1 MKNWIQLD
9 GTNSS
14 LVLGSPDGGVPQI
27 FYWGARLADKTDL
40 QQLALLVSKP
50 GPSGSLDI
58 IPPLSLVPELGR
70 GFHGEAGLL
79 GHGNRQRWAGQLLCS
94 EIDIVDE
101 HQVHVVCCD
110 QQAQLSLHLTIS
122 LEAITDV
129 IGVRAK
135 LVNNS
140 SEPFNLDHL
149 GLSIP
154 LPAQADELI
163 SFHGRWIQEF
173 LTQRFTWPMHKVV
186 RENHRGK
193 TSHDSFP
200 AFIAGQSGFNENQGN
215 VWGLHLAYSGNHK
228 LVAEKML
235 DGARHVQLAEWLYPG
250 EIVLAQGESYETP
263 QIYGTWSGRGL
274 NGVSQ
279 NFHGFL
285 RNNILAPNVIE
296 KPRPVHLNTWE
307 AFYFDHQ
314 PEQLLALV
322 KNAADVGVERFI
334 LDDGW
339 FGKRDDDYAGLG
351 DWFVDESKHPGG
363 LGYLIDA
370 VKAQGME
377 FGLWFEPEM
386 VNPDS
391 DLFRNHPDWILQ
403 VEGYEQQLGR
413 HQYVLNLSNSD
424 VFAYLFERLD
434 WFLSHYDI
442 AYIKWDMNRDLV
454 QPANEG
460 IASVHNQTIAFYR
473 LLADLRAAHP
483 EVEIETCASGGGRI
497 DFEVLR
503 HTQRIWVS
511 DCIDA
516 RERQRIQYGYS
527 LLLPPEIMGSHI
539 SDNPSHTT
547 GRSHQLGYRLITA
560 MFGHMGLEMNVSNFN
575 EEEKQ
580 EVASAVALYKK
591 HRQLLHTGD
600 SYRLDSDDQALQ
612 GYGVVSVD
620 KTQAIFSATTLV
632 LQEQMLLPALRLSGL
647 DEQQDYQLR
656 FWIPK
661 GALGPRNTESLLEK
675 ENGGIFSGQMLQ
687 QLGVQLPIMNPDS
700 AVLLMLTAVEEY

>member
-1 MKNWIQLD
+1 MKNWIQLN
-9 GTNSS
+9 GNNSS

-27 FYWGARLADKTDL
+27 LYWGQRLAANTDL
-40 QQLALLVSKP
+40 PGLAQLLSKP
-50 GPSGSLDI
+50 GPSGFLDK

-79 GHGNRQRWAGQLLCS
+79 GHGDRRRWAGQFLCS
-94 EIDIVDE
+94 EIEVVDE
-101 HQVHVVCCD
+101 QEVKIICSD
-110 QQAQLSLHLTIS
+110 QQAQLSLHLTVS
-122 LEAITDV
+122 LEALTDV

-149 GLSIP
+149 GVSIP
-154 LPAQADELI
+154 LPAQADELL

-173 LTQRFTWPMHKVV
+173 LTQRFSWPMHKVV

-200 AFIAGQSGFNENQGN
+200 AFIAGQAGFNENQGD

-250 EIVLAQGESYETP
+250 EIVIEQGEAYETP
-263 QIYGTWSGRGL
+263 QIYGTWSGQGL
-274 NGVSQ
+274 NGLSQ
-279 NFHGFL
+279 NFHAFL
-285 RNNILAPNVIE
+285 RQNILALNVLA

-307 AFYFDHQ
+307 AFYMDHQ
-314 PEQLLALV
+314 PEKLLQLV
-322 KNAADVGVERFI
+322 TAAAEVGVERFI

-351 DWFVDESKHPGG
+351 DWFVDQSKHPGG
-363 LGYLIDA
+363 LSYLIDA

-391 DLFRNHPDWILQ
+391 DLYRKHPDWILQ
-403 VEGYEQQLGR
+403 IEEYEQPLGR
-413 HQYVLNLSNSD
+413 HQYVLNLSNPE
-424 VFAYLFERLD
+424 VFAYLLERLD

-454 QPANEG
+454 QPGNKG
-460 IASVHNQTIAFYR
+460 VASVHNQTQAFYL
-473 LLADLRAAHP
+473 LLAKLRKAHP
-483 EVEIETCASGGGRI
+483 QVEIETCSSGGGRI

-527 LLLPPEIMGSHI
+527 LFLPPEIMGSHI
-539 SDNPSHTT
+539 SDNPCHTT

-575 EEEKQ
+575 EAEKQ
-580 EVASAVALYKK
+580 EVTSAVSLYKK

-600 SYRLDSDDQALQ
+600 SYRLDSDDKGLQ

-620 KTQAIFSATTLV
+620 KNQALFSATTLF
-632 LQEQMLLPALRLSGL
+632 LPEQMLLPSLRLAGL
-647 DEQQDYQLR
+647 NPVLDYRLS

-661 GALGPRNTESLLEK
+661 GALGPHGSQSSLVAN
-675 ENGGIFSGQMLQ
+675 NGGIFSGQILQ
-687 QLGVQLPIMNPDS
+687 QVGVQLPVMNPDS
-700 AVLLMLTAVEEY
+700 ALLLILEAI

>member
-1 MKNWIQLD
+1 MKNWIQLN
-9 GTNSS
+9 GNNSS

-27 FYWGARLADKTDL
+27 LYWGQRLANNTNL
-40 QQLALLVSKP
+40 QGLAQLLSKP
-50 GPSGSLDI
+50 GPSGSLDK

-79 GHGNRQRWAGQLLCS
+79 GHGDRRRWAGQFLCS
-94 EIDIVDE
+94 EIEIVDE
-101 HQVHVVCCD
+101 QQIRVICCD
-110 QQAQLSLHLTIS
+110 KQARLSLHLSVS
-122 LEAITDV
+122 LEALTDV

-149 GLSIP
+149 GVSIP
-154 LPAQADELI
+154 LPAQADQLI

-173 LTQRFTWPMHKVV
+173 LTQRFSWPMHKVV

-200 AFIAGQSGFNENQGN
+200 AFIAGQVGFNENQGN

-250 EIVLAQGESYETP
+250 EILLEQGEAYETP
-263 QIYGTWSGRGL
+263 QIYGTWSGQGL
-274 NGVSQ
+274 NGLSQ

-285 RNNILAPNVIE
+285 RQNILDLNVLK

-307 AFYFDHQ
+307 AFYMDHQ
-314 PEQLLALV
+314 PEKLLQLV
-322 KNAADVGVERFI
+322 TAAAEVGVERFI

-339 FGKRDDDYAGLG
+339 FGKRDDDHAGLG
-351 DWFVDESKHPGG
+351 DWFVDQSKHPGG

-370 VKAQGME
+370 VKAEGME

-391 DLFRNHPDWILQ
+391 DLFRAHPDWILE
-403 VEGYEQQLGR
+403 VAGYQQQMGR
-413 HQYVLNLSNSD
+413 FQYVLNLSKPE

-442 AYIKWDMNRDLV
+442 CYIKWDMNRDLV
-454 QPANEG
+454 QPSSDG
-460 IASVHNQTIAFYR
+460 IASVHNQTQALYR

-483 EVEIETCASGGGRI
+483 QVEIETCSSGGGRI

-527 LLLPPEIMGSHI
+527 LFLPPEIMGSHI

-560 MFGHMGLEMNVSNFN
+560 MFGHMGLEMNVSKFN
-575 EEEKQ
+575 ESEKQ

-591 HRQLLHTGD
+591 HRQLLHTGEC
-600 SYRLDSDDQALQ
+600 YRLDCDDPALQ
-612 GYGVVSVD
+612 GYGVVTVD
-620 KTQAIFSATTLV
+620 KQQALFTATTLQ
-632 LQEQMLLPALRLSGL
+632 LQNQMLLPSLRLAGL
-647 DEQQDYQLR
+647 NPDLDYRLS

-661 GALGPRNTESLLEK
+661 GALGPRNTEAPLVSD
-675 ENGGIFSGQMLQ
+675 NGGIFSGQMLQ
-687 QLGVQLPIMNPDS
+687 QVGVQLPVMNPDS
-700 AVLLMLTAVEEY
+700 ALLLILEAI